1 LTPMS
6 PVQPVNVFDLSKLNA
21 KIRRMKLINVK
32 NQATIYRFDYFVAR
46 FKPKMLRLLL
56 FLQHNAL

>member
-1 LTPMS
+1 
-6 PVQPVNVFDLSKLNA
+6 
-21 KIRRMKLINVK
+21 MKLINVK

-46 FKPKMLRLLL
+46 FKPKMLRLL